1 MANNADIG
9 AFGFADGGERLCRQ
23 DRYARYVAF
32 MQHHREAVWKMCA
45 RFAHSDRE
53 RTKDMVQEVYLVLWL
68 RFDQLDDRYG
78 EWQQRQWLKRLT
90 RSVLV
95 DLYRRAEPE
104 PEALTEQMADSLPD
118 QSADYA
124 GDVEEMLAVLTD
136 DERRLMQMRL
146 DGYDGAEIAD
156 ALGISPSAVYTRT
169 NRILKKLRTKFE
181 RRTR

>member
-1 MANNADIG
+1 M
-9 AFGFADGGERLCRQ
+9 
-23 DRYARYVAF
+23 
-32 MQHHREAVWKMCA
+32 
-45 RFAHSDRE
+45 
-53 RTKDMVQEVYLVLWL
+53 
-68 RFDQLDDRYG
+68 
-78 EWQQRQWLKRLT
+78 
-90 RSVLV
+90 LV